1 MPKAVKR
8 TLGREVKKY
17 VDENGVEVKI
27 VTDRKGRVKKIKT
40 KKDGEKT
47 VIKNTR
53 RGQKTK
59 QKNKSE
65 DGVRSRFKEVY
76 RGDGGRMVTKRKQT
90 TNRKGKKAGMLSMK
104 DKVVD
109 RKNFSVRRKTKG
121 VDPKG
126 GA

>member
-1 MPKAVKR
+1 MAKAVKNR
-8 TLGREVKKY
+8 FGRKVTKEVTE
-17 VDENGVEVKI
+17 DGVKTKVI
-27 VTDRKGRVKKIKT
+27 TDRKGRVRKVKT
-40 KKDGEKT
+40 EKDGEKT
-47 VIKNTR
+47 VIKNTK

-65 DGVRSRFKEVY
+65 DGVRSKFKEVY

-90 TNRKGKKAGMLSMK
+90 TNRKGKEAGMISMK
-104 DKVVD
+104 DKIVD